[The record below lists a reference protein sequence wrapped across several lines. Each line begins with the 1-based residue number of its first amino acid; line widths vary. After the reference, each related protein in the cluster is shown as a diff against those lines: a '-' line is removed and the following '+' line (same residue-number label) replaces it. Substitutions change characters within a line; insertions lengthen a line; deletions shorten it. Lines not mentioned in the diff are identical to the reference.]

1 MEKQFIPYEQALKL
15 KELGFDEP
23 VFGLYAPKIKTVF
36 LHHYG
41 VVTAKEQV
49 PAPLWQQA
57 FDWLVSKITNELYV
71 EDFMIAHLN
80 EYSSKKDAQ
89 FACLN
94 KLIEIVGQQKQIK

>member
-1 MEKQFIPYEQALKL
+1 MKRKKTMRQKCLNINYIILYYIKYMYSVISFGHRCSSATIIQNLNLKT
-15 KELGFDEP
+15 ESYP
-23 VFGLYAPKIKTVF
+23 
-36 LHHYG
+36 
-41 VVTAKEQV
+41 
-49 PAPLWQQA
+49 

-89 FACLN
+89 LACLN